1 MKDRWPNLQDL
12 IDGNG
17 AINIGQIEPISG
29 VAIAM
34 QSRQVHAMLRIGEGE
49 SLAEVLD
56 RLDFAVGKAIGDG
69 VPVDEIN
76 R

>member
-1 MKDRWPNLQDL
+1 MKDRWPNLQEL

-29 VAIAM
+29 AAVAM
-34 QSRQVHAMLRIGEGE
+34 QGRQVHAMLRIGEDE
-49 SLAEVLD
+49 SLAELLD
-56 RLDFAVGKAIGDG
+56 RLDVAVAMLAEDG